1 MLRTNVK
8 SLSKKM
14 EFVKAAICYLVT
26 RTLESDRLYDDL
38 DRYQSVLEEYQKD
51 VVKNMLK
58 DYLGGENLDEIISA
72 QFSKLKNDLKDD
84 D

>member
-1 MLRTNVK
+1 
-8 SLSKKM
+8 
-14 EFVKAAICYLVT
+14 
-26 RTLESDRLYDDL
+26 
-38 DRYQSVLEEYQKD
+38 
-51 VVKNMLK
+51 MLK